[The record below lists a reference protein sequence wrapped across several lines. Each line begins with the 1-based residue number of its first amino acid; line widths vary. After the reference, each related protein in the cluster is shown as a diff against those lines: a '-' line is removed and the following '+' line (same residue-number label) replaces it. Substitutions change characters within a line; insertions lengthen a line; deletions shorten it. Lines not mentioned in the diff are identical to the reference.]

1 METHTGKTPTPELVD
16 LVTRTLAKRP
26 VHWKTPHTGLSAAQ
40 RFVVRFEDGSSAF
53 VKAAVDADTERWL
66 RVERTILSTLEEDF
80 IPRTIAW
87 AEEATHPVLMTE
99 DLSYAHWPADQYP
112 VLWLPGQFDAMF
124 RTLERV
130 AATAAPETLPS
141 AEQHYTPCWHR
152 IAEAP
157 ERFLALGLCPERWYR
172 DAIDG
177 LVQAESALSLAGEAL
192 VHGDVRSDNVCF
204 LGERMVL
211 VDWSGASRGN
221 PLLDKALV
229 AGSIPLEGGPDP
241 FDVMPDGGLFAAHQS
256 GFLAWRAL
264 HPSEAPNWLVKVFLR
279 MALIQMRWAAQ
290 ALDLP
295 PWTGL
300 DWREID

>member
-1 METHTGKTPTPELVD
+1 MEYGSANKPTPELVD
-16 LVTRTLAKRP
+16 LVTRTLGKRP
-26 VHWKTPHTGLSAAQ
+26 VQWKKPHTGLTAAQ
-40 RFVVRFEDGSSAF
+40 RFVVRFEDDSSAF

-66 RVERTILSTLEEDF
+66 RTERIILSTLDEDF
-80 IPRTIAW
+80 VPRTLAW
-87 AEEATHPVLMTE
+87 VEEQPHPVLMTE
-99 DLSYAHWPADQYP
+99 DLSRAHWPADQFP
-112 VLWLPGQFDAMF
+112 VLWLPGQFETMF
-124 RTLERV
+124 HTLERV
-130 AATAAPETLPS
+130 AAAPAPETLPS
-141 AEQHYTPCWHR
+141 AEQHYTPSWRR

-157 ERFLALGLCPERWYR
+157 DAFLALGLCPERWYL
-172 DAIDG
+172 DAVDG
-177 LVQAESALSLAGEAL
+177 LVEAESALSLAGEAL

-204 LGERMVL
+204 VGERMVL

-264 HPSEAPNWLVKVFLR
+264 HPSGAPNWLVRVFLR
-279 MALIQMRWAAQ
+279 LAVIQMRWAAQ

-295 PWTGL
+295 PWTGI